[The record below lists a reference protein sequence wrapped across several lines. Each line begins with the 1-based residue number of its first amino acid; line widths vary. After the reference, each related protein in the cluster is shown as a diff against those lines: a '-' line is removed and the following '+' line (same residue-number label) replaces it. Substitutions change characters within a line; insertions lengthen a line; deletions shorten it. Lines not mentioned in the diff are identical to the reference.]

1 MKITLNPTDSDKLL
15 RNIARCKKLK
25 AAIPGIRDKT
35 KLTLFKQELQRRL
48 GEIKQLTG
56 DQ

>member
-15 RNIARCKKLK
+15 RNMARCKKLK

-35 KLTLFKQELQRRL
+35 KLTLFNQELQRRL